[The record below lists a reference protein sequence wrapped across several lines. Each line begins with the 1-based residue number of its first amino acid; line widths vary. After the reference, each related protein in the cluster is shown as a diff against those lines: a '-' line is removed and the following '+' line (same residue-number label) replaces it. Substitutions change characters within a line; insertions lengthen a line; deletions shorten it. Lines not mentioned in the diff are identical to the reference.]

1 MGWGKGEIRRGAG
14 GVCQIGLSA
23 RQSQASARQLQGL
36 DCQSAGVSREGRGA
50 CSYILE
56 KPFLFAVWRGARAQ
70 GYVVG
75 TWMENWL
82 KGLKHAPIIYVCMPL
97 EKCFNPSALVPN
109 PLEIG
114 GKVAEGFLKVR
125 FLAKP
130 K

>member
-1 MGWGKGEIRRGAG
+1 MPNRPFGATVPGFGAATSGIGLPKCGGVKGGAG
-14 GVCQIGLSA
+14 CLFLYIRKAFLVRGVT
-23 RQSQASARQLQGL
+23 
-36 DCQSAGVSREGRGA
+36 
-50 CSYILE
+50 
-56 KPFLFAVWRGARAQ
+56 GARAQ

-82 KGLKHAPIIYVCMPL
+82 KGLKHAPIIYVCMSL

-114 GKVAEGFLKVR
+114 GKVAEGLLKVR

>member
-36 DCQSAGVSREGRGA
+36 DCQSAGVVKGGAGCLFLYIRKAFLVRGVA
-50 CSYILE
+50 
-56 KPFLFAVWRGARAQ
+56 GARSQ

-82 KGLKHAPIIYVCMPL
+82 KGLKHAPIIYVCMSL

-114 GKVAEGFLKVR
+114 GKVAEGLSF
-125 FLAKP
+125 
-130 K
+130 